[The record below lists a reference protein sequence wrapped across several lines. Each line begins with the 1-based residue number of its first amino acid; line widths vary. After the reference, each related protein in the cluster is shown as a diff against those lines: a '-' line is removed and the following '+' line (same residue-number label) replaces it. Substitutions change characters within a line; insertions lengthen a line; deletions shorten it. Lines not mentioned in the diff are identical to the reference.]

1 MQPRH
6 AAFTMLRRLAL
17 QGIRTAP
24 RNLQKWNSPAMRLLH
39 YHPTRKLLSSKLGAQ
54 KSLDGPVKATEETE
68 TIAPDGIAPV
78 NSYFLLTFT
87 CKPCNTRSTH
97 KVTRVGYHCG
107 SVLITCPECKNRH
120 IISDH
125 LKVGRVIPPTLMQ
138 N

>member
-39 YHPTRKLLSSKLGAQ
+39 YHPTRKLLSSNLDTQ
-54 KSLDGPVKATEETE
+54 KSLDGPVKATEKTE
-68 TIAPDGIAPV
+68 TIAPAK
-78 NSYFLLTFT
+78 SYYLLTFT

-97 KVTRVGYHCG
+97 KVTKVGYHCG

-120 IISDH
+120 KSLH
-125 LKVGRVIPPTLMQ
+125 RLPEHPPT
-138 N
+138 